1 MKTRLLWLLA
11 VLVVGFVHWAEA
23 QQPKKMPVIGILESG
38 SRDSSSERVEA
49 FRQGLREFGYIERET
64 IGIEYR
70 YAEGS
75 TDRFAAFAAELAQLK
90 VDRHRYGLYTG
101 RSGCQKRH
109 QRDRY
114 RVRFRLMIPLHPG
127 SSPAWRGR
135 VEILPA

>member
-90 VDRHRYGLYTG
+90 VDVIVTA
-101 RSGCQKRH
+101 ST
-109 QRDRY
+109 
-114 RVRFRLMIPLHPG
+114 PG
-127 SSPAWRGR
+127 ARAAKNATSAIAI
-135 VEILPA
+135 VFAFD